1 MVPRGLRHVTK
12 PRLTTSTLTKNR
24 QTRKKRCRSARAARP
39 KPNSE
44 RWLAMDQMR
53 RTIEHEKRSV
63 WEGAKCVF
71 PTGFSATRP
80 LETSIFINSFILFCF
95 PVTHTWLI
103 VPRMTEKW
111 RFSFSA
117 SLANSSSRE
126 GVESTGKAAAISYSE
141 INLFTGPALI
151 NIQRNTKLKYAQA

>member
-1 MVPRGLRHVTK
+1 MFLSLRRRHFKNNPVRVCCAQVGRQTWLISQSQLCIYRANKEKKAPSQLRVVVPRGLRHVTK
-12 PRLTTSTLTKNR
+12 PRLTTSALTKNR
-24 QTRKKRCRSARAARP
+24 QIRIKRCRSARVARP

-53 RTIEHEKRSV
+53 RTIEHEKGSV

-95 PVTHTWLI
+95 RVTHTWLI
-103 VPRMTEKW
+103 VPRMPEK
-111 RFSFSA
+111 
-117 SLANSSSRE
+117 
-126 GVESTGKAAAISYSE
+126 
-141 INLFTGPALI
+141 
-151 NIQRNTKLKYAQA
+151 